1 MPDANEFVKT
11 IKKAATD
18 AVEAGNPV
26 NVCFGKV
33 TRVKPIE
40 ILVEQKLRLGEAQL
54 VLSLN
59 VTDHMT
65 EATVQW
71 ESGSHKIKHRHR
83 ESTGSSTEYTETPHT
98 HGIEGRKNFM
108 LHNGLEVDD
117 EVILLRQQGG
127 QKYIVIDRVGEM
139 G

>member
-1 MPDANEFVKT
+1 LADANEFVKAL
-11 IKKAATD
+11 KKAATG

-33 TRVKPIE
+33 TKVNPLE
-40 ILVEQKLRLGEAQL
+40 ILVEQKLRLGAAQL
-54 VLSLN
+54 VLCRN

-65 EATVQW
+65 EVTVQW
-71 ESGSHKIKHRHR
+71 ESESHKIRHMHK
-83 ESTGSSTEYTETPHT
+83 ESTGSFTDYEEAPHE
-98 HGIEGRKNFM
+98 HVIEGQKNIL
-108 LHNGLEVDD
+108 LHNGLEVND

>member
-1 MPDANEFVKT
+1 MDDANELLKT
-11 IKKAATD
+11 IKKAAMD
-18 AVEAGNPV
+18 AEEAGKPV

-33 TRVKPIE
+33 TRVNPIE

-54 VLSLN
+54 VLCRN

-65 EATVQW
+65 EVTVQW
-71 ESGSHKIKHRHR
+71 ESESHKIKHRHK
-83 ESTGSSTEYTETPHT
+83 ESTGSFTEYTETPRT

-108 LHNGLEVDD
+108 LHHGLGVDD
-117 EVILLRQQGG
+117 EVVLLRQQGG
-127 QKYIVIDRVGEM
+127 QKYIVIDRVGKM